1 MGGEIVPTVRRDEP
15 MGWIRENSFALRKN
29 DEVDSLDHHLFHCR
43 FDLGYVS
50 LGMNALACNATYRGR
65 RNVNSVQ

>member
-1 MGGEIVPTVRRDEP
+1 

-29 DEVDSLDHHLFHCR
+29 DETVHVDSLDHHLFHCR

-50 LGMNALACNATYRGR
+50 LGMNAFACNATYRGR
-65 RNVNSVQ
+65 DVNSVQ